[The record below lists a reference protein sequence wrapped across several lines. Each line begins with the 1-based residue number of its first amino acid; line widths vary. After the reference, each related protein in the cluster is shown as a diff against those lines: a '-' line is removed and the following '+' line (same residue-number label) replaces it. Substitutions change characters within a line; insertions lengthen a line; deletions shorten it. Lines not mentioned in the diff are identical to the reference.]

1 MRIRLAIGPASSK
14 VAGMSEKQ
22 YNDLSSLAAYL
33 SSRRSGRPRNMVAP
47 GPSDAQIE
55 EIVAIAMRTPDHGK
69 LAPWRVIAISAE
81 QRTQLAHGIKSAY
94 LKEKPGAGR
103 VELEGLET
111 LAHEAPSLLVL
122 LSSPVES
129 SKIPLWE
136 QQLSCGA
143 FAMNILHAAHA
154 MGFVGGWITGWPA
167 YNDDV
172 RDLFGSTPEKIAGF
186 LYFGTS
192 NAELTER
199 PRPELRNILSV
210 WTPAPPE

>member
-14 VAGMSEKQ
+14 VAGMSENR

-69 LAPWRVIAISAE
+69 LAPWRVIAVAAD
-81 QRTQLAHGIKSAY
+81 QRAQLAHDIKSAY
-94 LKEKPGAGR
+94 LKEKPDAGR

-111 LAHEAPSLLVL
+111 LAHEAPTLLVL

-154 MGFVGGWITGWPA
+154 LDFVGGWITGWPA

-172 RDLFGSTPEKIAGF
+172 RDLFGSAPERIAGF
-186 LYFGTS
+186 LYLGTS

-199 PRPELRNILSV
+199 PRPELRNILSF
-210 WTPAPPE
+210 WTPASPE